1 MPTINISAGQHF
13 HFSFDAETLTE
24 SVEVALK
31 DSKLIEHFGLG
42 GTAGYRWHGLS
53 VSAPMQV
60 IDKFNGIQTP
70 RQIWTRTISAQWQA
84 MQTLPQELSG
94 EQNPIKDVTIKI
106 EHGPEFSAVP
116 AAEWAHVDGK
126 LKCQI

>member
-13 HFSFDAETLTE
+13 HFSFDAETLAD

-94 EQNPIKDVTIKI
+94 EQNPIRDITIKI
-106 EHGPEFSAVP
+106 EHGSEFASA
-116 AAEWAHVDGK
+116 AGAEWVSIDGK
-126 LKCQI
+126 LKCLT

>member
-13 HFSFDAETLTE
+13 HFSFDAETLAD

-53 VSAPMQV
+53 VSAPVQV
-60 IDKFNGIQTP
+60 IDKFNGIETP

-94 EQNPIKDVTIKI
+94 EQNPIRDITIKI
-106 EHGPEFSAVP
+106 EHGSEFASA
-116 AAEWAHVDGK
+116 AGAEWVSIDGK
-126 LKCQI
+126 LKCLT

>member
-13 HFSFDAETLTE
+13 HFSFDAETLAD

-60 IDKFNGIQTP
+60 I
-70 RQIWTRTISAQWQA
+70 A
-84 MQTLPQELSG
+84 
-94 EQNPIKDVTIKI
+94 
-106 EHGPEFSAVP
+106 
-116 AAEWAHVDGK
+116 
-126 LKCQI
+126 